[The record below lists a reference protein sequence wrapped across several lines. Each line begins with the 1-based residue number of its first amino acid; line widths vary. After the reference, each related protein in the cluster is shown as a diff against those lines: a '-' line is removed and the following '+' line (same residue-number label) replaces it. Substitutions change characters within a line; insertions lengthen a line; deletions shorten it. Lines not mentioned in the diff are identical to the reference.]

1 MNDAAGLASLGK
13 ANQRELGRNIRWKRY
28 RDHISYSAC
37 NEDSASEL
45 AALRPGPGKRLV
57 CICAGG
63 GRVLNLLEHGAEEI
77 WAVDVNPSQ
86 THLLE
91 LKTTAIR
98 RFAYDDYLQVL
109 GVRPCER
116 RLDLYDKLR
125 PGMSAAAQSYF
136 DARPKLVARGALY
149 QGSLERFLD
158 RYVSNLTHLVRGRWI
173 DKLFRCTS
181 VAEQT
186 KILPRWNSFLFRFV
200 AQTICREWFFGL
212 FSRDPG
218 FWRFIPPNVKLHER
232 IFELIHRYLENH
244 LARENPLLWLVFY
257 GRYADEK
264 VMPLY
269 LLPEPFARIKAT
281 LATIRFEIIQGELG
295 RVLEGAPA
303 GHFDAYSI
311 SDISSY
317 LSQPAFESTIEQV
330 LRTARTQARFCS
342 RGIFFHRT
350 FHPEH
355 GKHFELDQA
364 LAQRLERDDHAMV
377 HAFFPAQMR

>member
-1 MNDAAGLASLGK
+1 MVEETIVGH
-13 ANQRELGRNIRWKRY
+13 REIGRSIPWSRY
-28 RDHISYSAC
+28 RDHISYSSC

-45 AALRPGPGKRLV
+45 AALRPGPGKRIV

-63 GRVLNLLEHGAEEI
+63 GRVLNLLGNGAEEI

-98 RFAYDDYLQVL
+98 RFDYDDYLQIL

-125 PGMSAAAQSYF
+125 SGMSTAAQAYF
-136 DARPKLVARGALY
+136 DARPKLVEGGALY
-149 QGSLERFLD
+149 QGSLERFFT
-158 RYVSNLTHLVRGRWI
+158 RYVSRLMRLVRGRWI
-173 DKLFRCTS
+173 DKLFDCTS
-181 VAEQT
+181 VAEQA

-218 FWRFIPPNVKLHER
+218 FWRFIPPNIKLHER
-232 IFELIHRYLENH
+232 IFELLHRYLQNH

-269 LLPEPFARIKAT
+269 LMPEPFARIKET
-281 LATIRFEIIQGELG
+281 LATVRFEVIQGTLG
-295 RVLEGAPA
+295 SVLEGAPA

-330 LRTARTQARFCS
+330 LRTARPEARFCS
-342 RGIFFHRT
+342 RGIFFHRA

-355 GKHFELDQA
+355 LKQFDLDQA
-364 LAQRLERDDHAMV
+364 LAQQLERDDHAMV
-377 HAFFPAQMR
+377 HAFFPARMQ

>member
-1 MNDAAGLASLGK
+1 MSENTVDGDP
-13 ANQRELGRNIRWKRY
+13 ELGRIIPWNRY

-37 NEDSASEL
+37 NEDSASEM
-45 AALRPGPGKRLV
+45 AVLRPGSGKRMV

-63 GRVLNLLEHGAEEI
+63 GRVLNLLENGGEEI

-98 RFAYDDYLQVL
+98 RFEYDDYLQIL
-109 GVRPCER
+109 GVRPCEH

-125 PGMSAAAQSYF
+125 PGLSAAAQAYF
-136 DARPKLVARGALY
+136 GARPKLVARGALY
-149 QGSLERFLD
+149 QGSLERFFD
-158 RYVSNLTHLVRGRWI
+158 RYVSSIMHLVKGRWI

-181 VAEQT
+181 LAEQA
-186 KILPRWNSFLFRFV
+186 KILPRWNSCLFRFV

-218 FWRFIPPNVKLHER
+218 FWRFVPPNIKLHER
-232 IFELIHRYLENH
+232 IFELMHRYLENH
-244 LARENPLLWLVFY
+244 LARENPLLWLVFH

-264 VMPLY
+264 VMPRY
-269 LLPEPFARIKAT
+269 LLPEPFARIKKT
-281 LATIRFEIIQGELG
+281 LETIRFEIIQGELG

-303 GHFDAYSI
+303 GHFDAFSI

-317 LSQPAFESTIEQV
+317 LSQPAFESTIDQV
-330 LRTARTQARFCS
+330 LRTARPEARFCS

-350 FHPEH
+350 FTPEH
-355 GKHFELDQA
+355 LRHLVPDQA
-364 LAQRLERDDHAMV
+364 LAQQLERDDHAMV
-377 HAFFPAQMR
+377 HAFFPAQVQ